1 MIVGMHALMYSADAA
16 ADRAFLRD
24 VLGFKFVDDGDG
36 WLIFQLPPSEV
47 GVHPADGGTPHHE
60 LFLMVDDI
68 AATLDEW
75 RAKGVEVSH
84 EPADRGFG
92 VLAMIRLPSGADLGV
107 YEPRHATAYD
117 L

>member
-1 MIVGMHALMYSADAA
+1 MITGMHALMYSADAA

-24 VLGFKFVDDGDG
+24 VLGFKHVDDGDG
-36 WLIFQLPPSEV
+36 WLIFKLPPSEV
-47 GVHPADGGTPHHE
+47 GVHPADGAEPHHE

-68 AATLDEW
+68 AATVADW
-75 RAKGVEVSH
+75 RERGIEITH

-92 VLAMIRLPSGADLGV
+92 ILAMIRMPSGAELGV
-107 YEPRHATAYD
+107 YEPRHAVAHS